1 MANRDDIKKAIMDV
15 AGNPKSGTVTELVDA
30 WADAI
35 IALDLPIDPPPVER
49 EDQEPTKETRV
60 LIAAE
65 KR

>member
-15 AGNPKSGTVTELVDA
+15 AGNPKSGTVMMFVDA

-35 IALDLPIDPPPVER
+35 IALDLPIPAPAVHR
-49 EDQEPTKETRV
+49 EDEAPIKETRV
-60 LIAAE
+60 MVASE